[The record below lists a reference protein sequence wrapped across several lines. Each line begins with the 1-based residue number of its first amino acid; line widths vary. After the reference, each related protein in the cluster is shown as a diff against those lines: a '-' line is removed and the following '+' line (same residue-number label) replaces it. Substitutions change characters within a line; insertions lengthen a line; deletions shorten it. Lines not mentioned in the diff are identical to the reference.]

1 MPISKLKQYWFWNTQ
16 VLPISLAQQMKN
28 NIKIEFDALFFVYS
42 EHIIS
47 SQLWFSKKKKKKFT
61 TMQNQ
66 IILHFFHNRRKEKKE
81 NNEIIIFYSSL
92 SFSYSFLSVFH

>member
-42 EHIIS
+42 EHNIN
-47 SQLWFSKKKKKKFT
+47 SQLCRTKSFCIFSITEGKRKKKPMKLLFF
-61 TMQNQ
+61 
-66 IILHFFHNRRKEKKE
+66 ILV
-81 NNEIIIFYSSL
+81 YL
-92 SFSYSFLSVFH
+92 FLILF

>member
-1 MPISKLKQYWFWNTQ
+1 MPISKLKQYRFWNTQ

-42 EHIIS
+42 EHNIS
-47 SQLWFSKKKKKKFT
+47 SQLWLSKKKMFT

-81 NNEIIIFYSSL
+81 TNEIIIFYSSL

>member
-42 EHIIS
+42 EHNIS
-47 SQLWFSKKKKKKFT
+47 SQLWFSKKKKNVHNYAKP
-61 TMQNQ
+61 N
-66 IILHFFHNRRKEKKE
+66 HFAF
-81 NNEIIIFYSSL
+81 FP
-92 SFSYSFLSVFH
+92 

>member
-1 MPISKLKQYWFWNTQ
+1 MPISKLKQYRFWNTQ

-47 SQLWFSKKKKKKFT
+47 SQLWFSKKKKKNSQLCKTKSFCIFSIT
-61 TMQNQ
+61 EGKRKKKTMKLLFF
-66 IILHFFHNRRKEKKE
+66 ILVYLFF
-81 NNEIIIFYSSL
+81 IFL
-92 SFSYSFLSVFH
+92 FHT